1 MKTILNYTPLFLLFA
16 FLMVCNNLQPTL
28 YDQEAV
34 EVGGWINHEVYVPQE
49 AKINQEVLILIDLNL
64 QNEKSL
70 KNIELEMWR
79 IDDLRTEHQRLEV
92 NKRMNDQYY
101 YKMYFDYPG
110 VYQIRA
116 HIWADGVKRIVNKT
130 ITITM

>member
-1 MKTILNYTPLFLLFA
+1 MKTIMNYTPLFLLFA
-16 FLMVCNNLQPTL
+16 FLIVCNHLQPTL
-28 YDQEAV
+28 YEQEAV
-34 EVGGWINHEVYVPQE
+34 EVGGWVNHEVYVPQE

-64 QNEKSL
+64 QNENSL

-79 IDDLRTEHQRLEV
+79 MDDSRTEHQRLEV
-92 NKRMNDQYY
+92 NKKMNDQYY

-116 HIWADGVKRIVNKT
+116 HIWADGVKKIVNKT
-130 ITITM
+130 ITITT

>member
-1 MKTILNYTPLFLLFA
+1 MKTIMNYIPLFLLIS
-16 FLMVCNNLQPTL
+16 FLITCNNLQPSL
-28 YDQEAV
+28 YDQEAM

-64 QNEKSL
+64 QNEKGL

-79 IDDLRTEHQRLEV
+79 IDDSQTAHQRLEV
-92 NKRMNDQYY
+92 NKKMNDQYY

-116 HIWADGVKRIVNKT
+116 HIWADGIKRIINKT
-130 ITITM
+130 ITITT